1 MKCLNLHH
9 VGVWAD
15 DVEEMVSFFTD
26 VLGFRQL
33 TSQGPVFLQMG
44 DNQTFEILS
53 NEGGIPRPD
62 IPAHKPGDGGVAG
75 IPHICLREEDLP
87 AWEEEIRSLGYPI
100 HLSLSECNRFELGSV
115 GPSGS
120 RDRAGSISSCSNLK
134 KNIHWM
140 NFPMNERNVEKGYA
154 LSRKRGDPNT

>member
-44 DNQTFEILS
+44 DDQTFEILS

-62 IPAHKPGDGGVAG
+62 IPAHKPGDGSVAG
-75 IPHICLREEDLP
+75 IPHICLRVEDLP
-87 AWEEEIRSLGYPI
+87 AWEEKISSLGYPI
-100 HLSLSECNRFELGSV
+100 HLSLSEYDRFELGSV
-115 GPSGS
+115 RGIWFTGPSGV
-120 RDRAGSISSCSNLK
+120 DFELFEFEEEYPLDELP
-134 KNIHWM
+134 H
-140 NFPMNERNVEKGYA
+140 E
-154 LSRKRGDPNT
+154 